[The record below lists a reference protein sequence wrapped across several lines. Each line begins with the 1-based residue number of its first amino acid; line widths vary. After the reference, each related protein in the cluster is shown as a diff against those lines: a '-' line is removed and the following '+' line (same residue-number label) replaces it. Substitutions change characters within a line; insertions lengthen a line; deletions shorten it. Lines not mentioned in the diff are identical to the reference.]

1 MKGAR
6 KVSKRNSKKRLEP
19 KPSTV
24 YIGPSLPGL
33 AQYTVFRNGQ
43 WPAHVKARIE
53 GNDTIAQLIVPAT
66 RLQAARSD
74 VQTPGHILNFYAKQ
88 LLKG

>member
-43 WPAHVKARIE
+43 RPAHVNAMIE
-53 GNDTIAQLIVPAT
+53 GNDVIAQLIVPVS
-66 RLQAARSD
+66 RLQAARGD
-74 VQTPGHILNFYAKQ
+74 MQTPGHIFNFYAKQ

>member
-6 KVSKRNSKKRLEP
+6 KVSKRISKKRLEP

-43 WPAHVKARIE
+43 WPAHVKTMIE
-53 GNDTIAQLIVPAT
+53 GNDTIAQLIVPVT
-66 RLQAARSD
+66 RLQAARGD
-74 VQTPGHILNFYAKQ
+74 VQKPGHILNFYAKQ

>member
-6 KVSKRNSKKRLEP
+6 KVSKRISKKSSEP

-43 WPAHVKARIE
+43 WPAHVKTMIE
-53 GNDTIAQLIVPAT
+53 GNDTIAHLIVPVS
-66 RLQAARSD
+66 RLQAARGD
-74 VQTPGHILNFYAKQ
+74 MQMPGHILNFYAKQ

>member
-1 MKGAR
+1 M
-6 KVSKRNSKKRLEP
+6 SKKIAKKSIEP
-19 KPSTV
+19 GPSTV

-43 WPAHVKARIE
+43 WPAHVKAMIE
-53 GNDTIAQLIVPAT
+53 GKDAIAQLIVPVS

>member
-6 KVSKRNSKKRLEP
+6 KVSKRISKKRLEP

-43 WPAHVKARIE
+43 WPAHVKAMIE
-53 GNDTIAQLIVPAT
+53 GNDTIAQLIVPVT

-74 VQTPGHILNFYAKQ
+74 MQMPGHILNFYAKQ

>member
-1 MKGAR
+1 MKGAC
-6 KVSKRNSKKRLEP
+6 KVSKRISKKRLEP

-43 WPAHVKARIE
+43 WPAHVKTMIE
-53 GNDTIAQLIVPAT
+53 SNDVIAQLIVPVT
-66 RLQAARSD
+66 RLQAARGD
-74 VQTPGHILNFYAKQ
+74 MQMPGHILNFYAKQ

>member
-6 KVSKRNSKKRLEP
+6 KVSKRITKKRLEP

-43 WPAHVKARIE
+43 WPAHVKMMIE
-53 GNDTIAQLIVPAT
+53 GNDTIAQLIVPVT
-66 RLQAARSD
+66 RLQAARGD
-74 VQTPGHILNFYAKQ
+74 VQKPGHILNFYAKQ